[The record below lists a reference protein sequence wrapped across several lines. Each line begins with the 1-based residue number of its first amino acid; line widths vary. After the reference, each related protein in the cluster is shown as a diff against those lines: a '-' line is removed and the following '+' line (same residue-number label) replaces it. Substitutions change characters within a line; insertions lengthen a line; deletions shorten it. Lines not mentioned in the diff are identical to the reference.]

1 MPRSPVVHIID
12 DDRDVLK
19 SLGFLMAAHD
29 LPYRTYDAARSFLD
43 ILTLETA
50 GCILSDVRMP
60 GMDGLEL
67 LSRVRAH
74 GVFLP
79 FIVMTGHGDIPLA
92 VRAMKQGATDFIE
105 KPFGEKALLN
115 IVMGALE
122 VDRQNEQREIK
133 ARDARERLSLLTTRE
148 TQILEL
154 VATGLS
160 SKVIAYQLDL
170 SARTV
175 DVHRANILSK
185 LNVDNAISAVA
196 LLVEGRPTA
205 SLQAHAD
212 ET

>member
-1 MPRSPVVHIID
+1 MPRSAVVHIID

-19 SLGFLMAAHD
+19 SLSFLMAAHD
-29 LPYRTYDAARSFLD
+29 LPCQIYNAADAFLES
-43 ILTLETA
+43 LTPEMA

-67 LSRVRAH
+67 LSHVRAS
-74 GVFLP
+74 GSLMP
-79 FIVMTGHGDIPLA
+79 FIVMTGHGDVPLA

-105 KPFGEKALLN
+105 KPFSEKALLA
-115 IVMGALE
+115 IIQIALKL
-122 VDRQNEQREIK
+122 DQQNELREMK
-133 ARDARERLSLLTTRE
+133 AREARERLALLTVRE

-154 VATGLS
+154 VATGMS
-160 SKVIAYQLDL
+160 SKLIAYQLEL

-196 LLVEGRPTA
+196 LLIDARGQT
-205 SLQAHAD
+205 SS
-212 ET
+212 

>member
-1 MPRSPVVHIID
+1 MSRSAVVHIID

-19 SLGFLMAAHD
+19 SLSFLMAAHD
-29 LPYRTYDAARSFLD
+29 LPCQIYGTADAFLEN
-43 ILTLETA
+43 LTQEMA

-67 LSRVRAH
+67 LSHVRASGSH
-74 GVFLP
+74 LP
-79 FIVMTGHGDIPLA
+79 FIVMTGHGDVPLA

-105 KPFGEKALLN
+105 KPFSEKALLA
-115 IVMGALE
+115 IIQIALE
-122 VDRQNEQREIK
+122 ADRQNDLRDVK
-133 ARDARERLSLLTTRE
+133 AREARERLGLLTARE

-154 VATGLS
+154 VATGMS
-160 SKVIAYQLDL
+160 SKLIAYQLEL

-196 LLVEGRPTA
+196 LLIDARGQT
-205 SLQAHAD
+205 SS
-212 ET
+212 